1 MPYQR
6 IKFYQTGS
14 FAVGN
19 RLLTED
25 QRSVQSTADR
35 SNALTCGHRACQGC
49 GEALGAR
56 YALDAVYRATGGKM
70 IAVNATGCLEV
81 FSTPFPETSW
91 QIAWLH
97 SLFGNAPAVASGVAA
112 ALKARGRADIRVVG
126 QGGDG
131 GTVDIGFAC
140 LSGMF
145 ERNDDVLYICYDN
158 QAYMNTGVQ
167 RSGATPPAVRTAA
180 TQAVGR
186 EPGNR
191 FGQGKNVPLI
201 AMAHEIPYVATATVA
216 DLRDLEYKA
225 TRAMDFRGAATC
237 TSWSPARSA
246 GAAPR
251 PTRSRSPGW
260 PPKAACSRCSKPRP
274 ARRPA
279 PPRSA
284 TRCRSPTT
292 CASRPGTRTCS
303 NQKKRPTS
311 SGASRRPP
319 TATSAGSGWP
329 HLVPNGPR
337 LLYQERNEDT

>member
-1 MPYQR
+1 
-6 IKFYQTGS
+6 
-14 FAVGN
+14 
-19 RLLTED
+19 
-25 QRSVQSTADR
+25 
-35 SNALTCGHRACQGC
+35 
-49 GEALGAR
+49 
-56 YALDAVYRATGGKM
+56 M

-91 QIAWLH
+91 QVAWLH

-112 ALKARGRADIRVVG
+112 ALKAMGRTDIRVVG

-167 RSGATPPAVRTAA
+167 RSGATPPAARTAT

-225 TRAMDFRGAATC
+225 DPGDGLPRRPLPAHPGPL
-237 TSWSPARSA
+237 PARLGQFPGGHGQGRPA
-246 GAAPR
+246 GHRERPVPGVRGRGRRGDQLHPDPPPGAGHRLPAHPGPVRAPVQAGR
-251 PTRSRSPGW
+251 PT
-260 PPKAACSRCSKPRP
+260 
-274 ARRPA
+274 
-279 PPRSA
+279 PRSS
-284 TRCRSPTT
+284 T
-292 CASRPGTRTCS
+292 
-303 NQKKRPTS
+303 
-311 SGASRRPP
+311 ASRRPP

-329 HLVPNGPR
+329 PLVPNGPR
-337 LLYQERNEDT
+337 VPHATRLARRTAMASPGMRQLPYEAETP

>member
-19 RLLTED
+19 RLLTEH
-25 QRSVQSTADR
+25 QRSVQSDVSR
-35 SNALTCGHRACQGC
+35 SNALAGVHRATQ
-49 GEALGAR
+49 
-56 YALDAVYRATGGKM
+56 GKM

-112 ALKARGRADIRVVG
+112 ALKAMGRTDIRVVG

-145 ERNDDVLYICYDN
+145 ERNDDLLYICYDN

-167 RSGATPPAVRTAA
+167 RSGATPPAARTAT

-225 TRAMDFRGAATC
+225 TRAMDFHGARYLHILVPCPLGWGSA
-237 TSWSPARSA
+237 PADTVRVARLAAESGLFPVFEAEA
-246 GAAPR
+246 GEV
-251 PTRSRSPGW
+251 
-260 PPKAACSRCSKPRP
+260 
-274 ARRPA
+274 
-279 PPRSA
+279 
-284 TRCRSPTT
+284 
-292 CASRPGTRTCS
+292 
-303 NQKKRPTS
+303 TS
-311 SGASRRPP
+311 STPVRRQVPV
-319 TATSAGSGWP
+319 TDYLRLQARYV
-329 HLVPNGPR
+329 HLFRP
-337 LLYQERNEDT
+337 EEDTEVIGRIQAAADRSIGRFGLMPFAAERAGLRVPPVP